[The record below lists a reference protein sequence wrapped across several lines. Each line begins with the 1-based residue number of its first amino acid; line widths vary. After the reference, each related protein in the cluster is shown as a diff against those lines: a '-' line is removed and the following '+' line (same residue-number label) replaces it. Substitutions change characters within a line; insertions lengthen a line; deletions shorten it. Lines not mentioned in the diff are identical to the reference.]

1 MRYID
6 KVLQPGEQLL
16 YSSKLHWMIYFPPV
30 FLLIIAIGIFG
41 FALSVDRD
49 TAGIVFL
56 AGAISVVLALFMFVA
71 AWVERWTT
79 EIEVTDRRVVYKRG
93 LIRRETVEMNMD
105 KVESV
110 DVNQSILGRVFDYG
124 DVIVRGTGV
133 GWKPLRKI
141 DAPLTFRNHIIAR

>member
-6 KVLQPGEQLL
+6 RVLQPGEQIL
-16 YSSKLHWMIYFPPV
+16 YSSKLHWMIYLPAV
-30 FLLIIAIGIFG
+30 LSLIIAIGIFG
-41 FALSVDRD
+41 FALSADRD
-49 TAGIVFL
+49 TAGIAFLVGVTLFVF
-56 AGAISVVLALFMFVA
+56 ALFIFIG
-71 AWVERWTT
+71 AWIERWTT

-110 DVNQSILGRVFDYG
+110 DVNQSILGRIFDYG